1 MWWELTQKP
10 GFFSQDGKTT
20 LSSEVICLICSTQ
33 ASTNWRH
40 CFTFPGRDRTSVST
54 WTSEPSEGL
63 VDNWEKGVT
72 SFLSN
77 YYKIT
82 LSIGLASGT
91 ERATYR
97 FNPACRLCR
106 IKKRFCICSMSFVDC
121 YRGSFVSLRN
131 RTADRRGRQNACLWH
146 TWQGHYLRV
155 MSWSSQNI
163 NVFWSLQK
171 NIYLKESEVWRKSY
185 FKQNYCHVCHTR
197 FAVFFPLPSCCVSSL
212 FMVYDGKTTYNRLSS
227 CSLFWWRRKEMCAGK
242 IAWRHAA
249 LPFLNAW
256 NMQASD
262 DVIKNLNTRI
272 ATGTKINQSDDS
284 NTRSWTAA
292 CGLRARRMPN
302 CTCTEVITDTRGNAA
317 QIAS

>member
-1 MWWELTQKP
+1 MLWWELTQKP
-10 GFFSQDGKTT
+10 GFLSQDGKTT
-20 LSSEVICLICSTQ
+20 LSSEVICLIWNTQ

-40 CFTFPGRDRTSVST
+40 CFTF
-54 WTSEPSEGL
+54 SEGL
-63 VDNWEKGVT
+63 VDDWVKGVT
-72 SFLSN
+72 SFLS

-131 RTADRRGRQNACLWH
+131 RTADRRGRQNACLWQ

-155 MSWSSQNI
+155 MSSSSQNI

-171 NIYLKESEVWRKSY
+171 NIYLNESEVWRKSY
-185 FKQNYCHVCHTR
+185 FKQNYCQVCHTR

-212 FMVYDGKTTYNRLSS
+212 FMVYDRKTTYNRLSS
-227 CSLFWWRRKEMCAGK
+227 CSLFWWRRKEMWAG
-242 IAWRHAA
+242 ITAWRHAA
-249 LPFLNAW
+249 LPYLNAW
-256 NMQASD
+256 NMQASYH
-262 DVIKNLNTRI
+262 V
-272 ATGTKINQSDDS
+272 KIPIQEYDWYENQSK
-284 NTRSWTAA
+284 RW
-292 CGLRARRMPN
+292 
-302 CTCTEVITDTRGNAA
+302 
-317 QIAS
+317 Q